1 VTRLDEQ
8 LRSDPTAFYLGEAA
22 RMARVQK
29 NFVIIEYIEL
39 FIIVVTA
46 AAAVSLKARPGLAG
60 VALGL
65 LISGPFFSPSMFR
78 GAQRCR
84 VPFSN
89 CKG

>member
-1 VTRLDEQ
+1 
-8 LRSDPTAFYLGEAA
+8 
-22 RMARVQK
+22 MARVQK